1 MGSSLPIFAPQPDTQ
16 TIVNTTADGG
26 STAFASAAFM
36 AGKIVVTP
44 ISGKGVDV
52 TAMGTQV
59 GLVAPSKKV
68 KATWIRMS

>member
-1 MGSSLPIFAPQPDTQ
+1 MSRDQQRLHDY
-16 TIVNTTADGG
+16 G
-26 STAFASAAFM
+26 STAFASLAFM
-36 AGKIVVTP
+36 AGKIVVIP

-52 TAMGTQV
+52 TAIDSQV